1 MAEDEEIVETEELES
16 ADTGDDGDELDE
28 DIEDDDFEDEV
39 FTADG
44 EFSDDEMMMMMMK
57 KKKTMPKL
65 LPNGLQPRPTKM
77 TKTNQIPM
85 MSKRT
90 LTSS

>member
-1 MAEDEEIVETEELES
+1 MAEDEEIVETEELEL
-16 ADTGDDGDELDE
+16 ANTGDDGDELDE

-39 FTADG
+39 FTVDG
-44 EFSDDEMMMMMMK
+44 EFSDDDDDEMMK
-57 KKKTMPKL
+57 KTTTMPKL
-65 LPNGLQPRPTKM
+65 LPSRLQPRPTKT

>member
-44 EFSDDEMMMMMMK
+44 EFSDDDDDDDDE